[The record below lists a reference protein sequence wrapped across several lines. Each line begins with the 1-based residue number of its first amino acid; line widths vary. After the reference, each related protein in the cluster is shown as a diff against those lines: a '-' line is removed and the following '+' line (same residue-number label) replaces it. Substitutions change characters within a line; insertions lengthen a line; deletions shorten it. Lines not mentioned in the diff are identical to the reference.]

1 MRMKKVKVTKEGKIF
16 LIWEREIQSG
26 SYDEYS
32 MQCSDPARP
41 EFYNAMI
48 ALDKHVIDMCE
59 LPDSYLDRIT
69 TKSVSF
75 SYGGDTQVMG
85 AVISASMKL
94 ENSPAGLNL
103 NTPHKA
109 CDSYNPE
116 QPVENPALLLSEKCI
131 EDLDILADE
140 AELYINGDRAQM
152 NLFAD
157 DNGSTDA
164 GEPTKGMS

>member
-26 SYDEYS
+26 NYDEYS
-32 MQCSDPARP
+32 MQCSDQARP
-41 EFYNAMI
+41 EFYNAMT
-48 ALDKHVIDMCE
+48 ALNKHVVDMCE

-75 SYGGDTQVMG
+75 SYGGDEQVMG
-85 AVISASMKL
+85 ATISASMKL

-116 QPVENPALLLSEKCI
+116 QPVEDPALLLSEKCVD
-131 EDLDILADE
+131 DLDTLMDE

-152 NLFAD
+152 NLFDDKNGGNDAD
-157 DNGSTDA
+157 GSTKA
-164 GEPTKGMS
+164 AS

>member
-26 SYDEYS
+26 NYDEYS
-32 MQCSDPARP
+32 MQCSDQARP
-41 EFYNAMI
+41 EFYEAMQS
-48 ALDKHVIDMCE
+48 LDKHVIDMCE

-69 TKSVSF
+69 TNSVSF
-75 SYGGDTQVMG
+75 SYGGDEQVMG
-85 AVISASMKL
+85 ATISASMKL

-116 QPVENPALLLSEKCI
+116 QPVEDPALLLSEKCI
-131 EDLDILADE
+131 EDLDTLMDE

-152 NLFAD
+152 NLFDDKNGGDDAD
-157 DNGSTDA
+157 GSTKA
-164 GEPTKGMS
+164 AS

>member
-1 MRMKKVKVTKEGKIF
+1 MKKIKVTKEGKIF

-32 MQCSDPARP
+32 MQCSDQARP
-41 EFYNAMI
+41 EFYSAMI
-48 ALDKHVIDMCE
+48 ALYKHVIDMCE
-59 LPDSYLDRIT
+59 LPDSYLERIT

-75 SYGGDTQVMG
+75 SYGGDTQIMG
-85 AVISASMKL
+85 ATISASMKL

-116 QPVENPALLLSEKCI
+116 QPVEDPALLLSEECI
-131 EDLDILADE
+131 EDLDTLTEE
-140 AELYINGDRAQM
+140 AEAYINGDRAQM

-157 DNGSTDA
+157 DGGGDDADGSTK
-164 GEPTKGMS
+164 ETS

>member
-1 MRMKKVKVTKEGKIF
+1 MKKVKVTKEGKIF

-26 SYDEYS
+26 NYDEYS
-32 MQCSDPARP
+32 MQCSDQARP
-41 EFYNAMI
+41 EFYNAMT
-48 ALDKHVIDMCE
+48 ALNKHVVDMCE

-75 SYGGDTQVMG
+75 SYGGDEQVMG
-85 AVISASMKL
+85 ATISASMKL

-116 QPVENPALLLSEKCI
+116 QPVEDPALLLSEKCVD
-131 EDLDILADE
+131 DLDTLMDE

-152 NLFAD
+152 NLFDDKNGGNAAD
-157 DNGSTDA
+157 GSTKA
-164 GEPTKGMS
+164 AS